1 MTTMQPIRRG
11 LVLAGSLLL
20 GVAAHAAPVTSAPD
34 PLVRPAEVMPKAPAS
49 LLLDLVQTGGN
60 YVVVG
65 ERGHVLRSS
74 DGNEWVQVVD
84 VPLRVTLTAVT
95 GVDQQLWA
103 VGHDGTILHSSDGG
117 LHWQTQR
124 HDPWHA
130 PAEDAS
136 DDNIRQGVPLL
147 DVLFSDAEHG
157 FAVGAYALLL
167 ATSDGGKTWQEVE
180 IHGSRAASSQ
190 ALDEEEHGDE
200 VAEATDVPH
209 SDVFSAAELQISQ
222 EPEPHLNA
230 IARTGSG
237 GLVIVGERG
246 AVFRSRDDGKSWVR
260 SQLPYDGSMF
270 GVLGFEGERVLS
282 FGLRGNVFEST
293 DLGENWNRIPTD
305 TQLSLM
311 GGRALVNGGAVI
323 VGANGVLLRRAQ
335 AGAAIETF
343 VVPSAGVISGV
354 APVSD
359 SADLL
364 VTGEN
369 GVRRYHPK

>member
-11 LVLAGSLLL
+11 LLFAGSLLL
-20 GVAAHAAPVTSAPD
+20 GVAAQAAPVSPAPD
-34 PLVRPAEVMPKAPAS
+34 PLARPAELMPKASAS
-49 LLLDLVQTGGN
+49 LLLDLTHTGGN

-65 ERGHVLRSS
+65 ERGHVLLSS
-74 DGNEWVQVVD
+74 DGSDWKQVAD
-84 VPLRVTLTAVT
+84 VPLRVTLTAVA
-95 GVDQQLWA
+95 GIDQQLWA

-117 LHWQTQR
+117 QHWQTQR

-130 PAEDAS
+130 PAEDAAEE
-136 DDNIRQGVPLL
+136 DIRQGVPLL

-167 ATSDGGKTWQEVE
+167 ATSDGGKNWQEVE
-180 IHGSRAASSQ
+180 IHGSRAAAAV
-190 ALDEEEHGDE
+190 ALDEEDHGDE
-200 VAEATDVPH
+200 VAVEPDAPH

-246 AVFRSRDDGKSWVR
+246 AVFRSRDDGKTWLR

-293 DLGENWNRIPTD
+293 DLGENWTRIPTD

-311 GGRALVNGGAVI
+311 GGRALANGGAVI

-335 AGAAIETF
+335 AGAAFETF

-354 APVSD
+354 TPVND
-359 SADLL
+359 AADLL

>member
-1 MTTMQPIRRG
+1 MQPIRRG

-190 ALDEEEHGDE
+190 ALEEEEHGDE

-246 AVFRSRDDGKSWVR
+246 AVFRSRDDGKSWAR